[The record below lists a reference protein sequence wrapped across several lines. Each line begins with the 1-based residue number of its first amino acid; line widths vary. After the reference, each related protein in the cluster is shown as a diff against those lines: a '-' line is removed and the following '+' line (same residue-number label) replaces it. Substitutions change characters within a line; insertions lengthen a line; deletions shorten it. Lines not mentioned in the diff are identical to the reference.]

1 MNGCAGGGG
10 AGLSWVEIYGRGAGG
25 REVLPKWE
33 CEVGGKNAWGRQ
45 LLLSSNYSLLVV
57 RTRVI
62 YKTKKH
68 PAKTWQ
74 F

>member
-1 MNGCAGGGG
+1 MNGKKVFYGCAGGG

-33 CEVGGKNAWGRQ
+33 CEVGGKNAWGRH
-45 LLLSSNYSLLVV
+45 LVV
-57 RTRVI
+57 HTRVI